1 MDKMK
6 SKWIISNS
14 AQPEAL
20 DKKET
25 SLPFSASEKN
35 QSNTKP
41 LQKILIFLV

>member
-1 MDKMK
+1 MK
-6 SKWIISNS
+6 SKLIFCNS

-41 LQKILIFLV
+41 LQKIQIFLV